1 MRKRIAGRKF
11 KRTINQRKAL
21 FRSLIASMILN
32 DQIKTTEAKAKAI
45 RADVEKLIT
54 IAKKKGANAEH
65 EIHKKV
71 PNKEVVQKVINTLGP
86 LFANRP
92 GGYTRIIRLENR
104 LKDNASIVILQFV
117 EKAEVGEVVNEK
129 TTGKRKENRK
139 NSKKEVKSKEVKKN
153 IPGKKEKELNVIK
166 SVKNI
171 ATKTTRI
178 AKRGDK

>member
-1 MRKRIAGRKF
+1 
-11 KRTINQRKAL
+11 
-21 FRSLIASMILN
+21 MILN

-139 NSKKEVKSKEVKKN
+139 NSKKEVKSKEVKSK
-153 IPGKKEKELNVIK
+153 IPGKNEKELKVIK